1 MGRGRKIK
9 IGGVMRDFAD
19 LRSLKSS
26 EIAAHEGGTKD
37 IDELRWRY
45 KKNGD
50 VEFFSGDPGAD
61 DIVFGGSK
69 SDLRRIEE
77 LERNMS
83 VLATKVVTASD
94 PDNYDSDDDA
104 FGQVFDDAVRFKN
117 SAVRFSSSAVIFDG
131 SSTIHFGNRKL
142 AAVDDPTADQD
153 AATKA
158 YVDSQV
164 AGGSVQLSG
173 LSDTTITSPSSGQ
186 VLKYNG
192 SAWVNDTDTDTDTNQ
207 LSGLTDTTISTPSS
221 GQVLKYNGSAWVN
234 HTDTDT
240 NQLSGLTDT
249 TITSPSSGQVL
260 KYNGSAWVNDTDS
273 TGDTVLADGV
283 IQVPR
288 KTATEKD
295 AISSPV
301 NGYMLYNTTDSKLQV
316 YNNGWL
322 TVGNK
327 IPEWSTAEGSLATIF
342 DSLRSSFSGVTV
354 TATDADSNSLTYSV
368 TAGSLPS
375 GLSLNSSTGA
385 ITGTPTAV
393 GSDTTSTFSITATD
407 SDGGSSG
414 ARQFSITVKA
424 PVVTTYNYT
433 RTVQTWT
440 KPAGITSINAV
451 MWGAGGGGGNPS
463 GQGGAGGGYTYGTI
477 DVSSVSYLHV
487 IVGQLGHGENSHFND
502 GNGNGNGGGLSGI
515 FTSFDSDRSATHG
528 RSVLIAG
535 GGGGGGNNGGY
546 PGTGGGSSGVAGS
559 GGQGG
564 GAGTQS
570 AGGST
575 ASSGG
580 SCTSNCTAQ
589 KLRGANGCGG
599 SERDSGS
606 SWPSTYWGGIWSA
619 GAGGNG
625 CNAGGG
631 GGGYYGG
638 GGGGGSPN
646 GGQGGGGSG
655 YIGGHSNAPVSNAST
670 SSNGNNQAPAGTGHT
685 HYPGSSIGYGASGAE
700 VNGNN
705 GAVVIWY

>member
-1 MGRGRKIK
+1 MSRGRKIK
-9 IGGVMRDFAD
+9 IGGQMRDFSD

-26 EIAAHEGGTKD
+26 EIAAYEGGSKD

-50 VEFFSGDPGAD
+50 VEFFTGDPDDD
-61 DIVFGGSK
+61 DITFGGSK

-77 LERNMS
+77 IERNIS

-94 PDNYDSDDDA
+94 PSNYDSDDDA

-117 SAVRFSSSAVIFDG
+117 SAVRFSSSAVVFDG

-164 AGGSVQLSG
+164 AGGSASVSG
-173 LSDTTITSPSSGQ
+173 LS
-186 VLKYNG
+186 
-192 SAWVNDTDTDTDTNQ
+192 
-207 LSGLTDTTISTPSS
+207 
-221 GQVLKYNGSAWVN
+221 
-234 HTDTDT
+234 
-240 NQLSGLTDT
+240 DT

-316 YNNGWL
+316 YNDGWL

-327 IPEWSTAEGSLATIF
+327 IPVWSTAEGSLATIF

-368 TAGSLPS
+368 TSGSLPA
-375 GLSLNSSTGA
+375 GLSLNGSTGA

-414 ARQFSITVKA
+414 AREFSITVKA

-440 KPAGITSINAV
+440 KPAGVTSINAV
-451 MWGAGGGGGNPS
+451 MWGGGGGGGNP
-463 GQGGAGGGYTYGTI
+463 GGNGGAGGGYTYGTI

-487 IVGQLGHGENSHFND
+487 IVGQLGEGENNYFNN
-502 GNGNGNGGGLSGI
+502 GNGNGCGGGLSGI

-564 GAGTQS
+564 GGGSQS

-580 SCTSNCTAQ
+580 RCTSNCTAQ
-589 KLRGANGCGG
+589 ALRGANGCGG
-599 SERDSGS
+599 GERDGGG
-606 SWPSTYWGGIWSA
+606 SWPSMYWGGVWSA

-638 GGGGGSPN
+638 GGGGGNPN

-655 YIGGHSNAPVSNAST
+655 YIGGHSSAPVSNAST
-670 SSNGNNQAPAGTGHT
+670 SSNGNSQSPAGTGHT
-685 HYPGSSIGYGASGAE
+685 YYPGSSIGYGASGAE
-700 VNGNN
+700 VDGNN